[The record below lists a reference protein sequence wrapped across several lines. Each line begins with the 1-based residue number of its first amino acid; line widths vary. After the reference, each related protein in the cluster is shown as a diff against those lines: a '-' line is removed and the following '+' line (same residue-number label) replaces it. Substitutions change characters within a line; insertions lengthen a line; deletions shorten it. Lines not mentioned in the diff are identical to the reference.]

1 MVFFSKIGR
10 TIPEDVLN
18 PYSLSA
24 EGVTSNDNLSPAI
37 FAINKSTGEV
47 FMFEVR
53 TGCKFYL
60 KGSFNSAILKVE
72 VSFICMELS

>member
-1 MVFFSKIGR
+1 MVFFSKLGR

-53 TGCKFYL
+53 HIV
-60 KGSFNSAILKVE
+60 NSTLEAH
-72 VSFICMELS
+72 LSKCLSDQNV